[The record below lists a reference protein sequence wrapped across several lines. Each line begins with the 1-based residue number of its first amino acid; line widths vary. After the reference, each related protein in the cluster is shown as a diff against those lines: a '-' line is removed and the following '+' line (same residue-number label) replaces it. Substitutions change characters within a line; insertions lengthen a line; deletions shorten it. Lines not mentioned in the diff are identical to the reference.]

1 MHTATTGPTD
11 TTRRTDTTARE
22 APGRPGRPDRRPA
35 TGIRL
40 GVLLGATIIAGAAC
54 SGDESGDADGE
65 LGTVERIVL
74 DETVGADGVTERI
87 TVTVGTPASLDVEP
101 VETGVAVIAPW
112 EVSST
117 ATCVGDE
124 VAQPVDESTRGI
136 VTQQGVHLAVVVAR
150 FADDEAAHDA
160 QSGGFCYREI
170 AAATAAELGRS
181 PGVSALDP
189 QQGLDVDDGVQTEF
203 RISVPPFDEP
213 GPTVFSGR
221 RGASLAFVID
231 LDNGLDEHDGP
242 NLALELAAA
251 G

>member
-1 MHTATTGPTD
+1 MHTH
-11 TTRRTDTTARE
+11 TTRLIDTVRRVANVTDVA
-22 APGRPGRPDRRPA
+22 DRRRTERRSAPVL
-35 TGIRL
+35 RL
-40 GVLLGATIIAGAAC
+40 GALLGATIIAGAAC
-54 SGDESGDADGE
+54 SGGDSPNADGE
-65 LGTVERIVL
+65 LGTVERIVV

-101 VETGVAVIAPW
+101 VDTDVEVVAPW

-117 ATCVGDE
+117 ASCVGDE
-124 VAQPVDESTRGI
+124 VPQPVAESTRGV

-170 AAATAAELGRS
+170 AAATAAQLGRS
-181 PGVSALDP
+181 PGVSDLAS
-189 QQGLDVDDGVQTEF
+189 QQGLDVDGGVPTEF
-203 RISVPPFDEP
+203 RISVPPFDES

-221 RGASLAFVID
+221 RGASLAVVVD